1 MRAAFFALLLA
12 VTGLVLPG
20 CGGDEPQS
28 QPTVTVSLPQT
39 STATAPGTTVP
50 APPASG
56 EVDGTGPAESAT
68 EDPRANALERS
79 AARAVRAYVDALN
92 AGDGQAVCELLVPG
106 AIDSVE
112 LPVSRGSCGASLSA
126 SIGYRDPRGLP
137 VWAGT
142 EITALRVEVDS
153 AQAKVVADVV
163 TEFADRDEPS
173 IETDIV
179 YLTRDGR
186 RWLLAK
192 ASTTLYRAVGIA
204 DVPVTVLAPPD

>member
-1 MRAAFFALLLA
+1 MRTALFTVLFA
-12 VTGLVLPG
+12 VSGLVLPG
-20 CGGDEPQS
+20 CGNDEPRS

-39 STATAPGTTVP
+39 STTTAPETTVP
-50 APPASG
+50 APTASG
-56 EVDGTGPAESAT
+56 EADGTGPAESAT

-92 AGDGQAVCELLVPG
+92 AGDGQGVCDLLAPG
-106 AIDSVE
+106 ALDAVD

-137 VWAGT
+137 VWEGT
-142 EITALRVEVDS
+142 EITALRVEVDGDR
-153 AQAKVVADVV
+153 AKVVADVV

-179 YLTRDGR
+179 YLARDGR
-186 RWLLAK
+186 QWLLAK